1 LLQHKSPPEAEE
13 KFNSPDSYRE
23 TKVGNITKNIQN
35 NLTAYQRIKTIG
47 ELKKS
52 GYQHRSIKEELLQN
66 LILILKRKENS
77 FPVILGY
84 DDSVVP
90 DVERALLSKHNILFL
105 GLRGQAKTR
114 MARLMTELLDEYI
127 PCIAGSELND
137 DPLKPISKY
146 SIDQIAAHADET
158 PIHWIHRS
166 ERYGEKLATPD
177 VSVADLIGDIDPIKA
192 ANLKLS
198 FADERVIHYGI
209 IPKSNR
215 GIFVINELPDL
226 QARIQVALF
235 NILEEGDIQIRGFKL
250 RLPLDILFVF
260 TANPEDYTNRGS
272 IVTPLKDRIESQIL
286 THYPKTLE
294 TALEITEQEAV
305 IAEEQKEKI
314 KISDLVK
321 RLIEQVAFEARA
333 SEFVDKKSGVSARLT
348 ISAFENAVSAA
359 ERRSI
364 VNNEKETQ
372 VWLSDLA
379 GIIPSITGKIEL
391 VYEGEQEGPY
401 QVAMNLLDKAIRSQF
416 ANYFPNP
423 EVLKKRMRP
432 KNVEEPSRDENPYR
446 SIISWFDKG
455 NQLNLFFNTKDEEKL
470 VQLYKVDGLH
480 PMVKKFYKGANE
492 KETAL
497 LMEFVLHG
505 LSAYSMISKKVIE
518 GKIEF
523 KDLMGSMLNLGGI
536 KTSDEEDDGED
547 FT

>member
-1 LLQHKSPPEAEE
+1 M
-13 KFNSPDSYRE
+13 
-23 TKVGNITKNIQN
+23 NIKHINT
-35 NLTAYQRIKTIG
+35 LG
-47 ELKKS
+47 ELKEAGHKP
-52 GYQHRSIKEELLQN
+52 RSIKEEIRTN
-66 LILILKRKENS
+66 LIKKLQAKEET
-77 FPVILGY
+77 FTGIIGYEDTVI
-84 DDSVVP
+84 P

-114 MARLMTELLDEYI
+114 MARQMTELLDEYI
-127 PCIAGSELND
+127 PVTSGSEIND

-146 SIDQIAAHADET
+146 SRDLILEKGDAT
-158 PIHWIHRS
+158 PIEWIHKS
-166 ERYGEKLATPD
+166 QRYGEKLATPD

-192 ANLKLS
+192 ANLRLS

-215 GIFVINELPDL
+215 SIFVINELPDL

-235 NILEEGDIQIRGFKL
+235 NILEEGDVQIRGFKL

-286 THYPKTLE
+286 THYPKSLE
-294 TALEITEQEAV
+294 NALAITEQEAD
-305 IAEEQKEKI
+305 IEEAQKEKVAV
-314 KISDLVK
+314 SDLVK
-321 RLIEQVAFEARA
+321 RLIEQVAFEARG

-359 ERRSI
+359 ERRAI
-364 VNNEKETQ
+364 LNKEKTTQ
-372 VWLSDLA
+372 VWVADLI

-401 QVAMNLLDKAIRSQF
+401 QVAMNLLDKSIRTQF
-416 ANYFPNP
+416 VHYFPNP
-423 EVLKKRMRP
+423 DTLKKRSPRKGEKP
-432 KNVEEPSRDENPYR
+432 EAVDNPYR

-455 NQLNLFFNTKDEEKL
+455 NHLNLFFGVTDKEKII
-470 VQLYKVDGLH
+470 QLYAVDGLH
-480 PMVKKFYKGANE
+480 ALVKKTFSHASE

-505 LSAYSMISKKVIE
+505 LSSFSLISKKIMETSV
-518 GKIEF
+518 EF
-523 KDLMGSMLNLGGI
+523 KDLMGSMINMQSSSNFDDLG
-536 KTSDEEDDGED
+536 DED
-547 FT
+547 FN